1 MKKENEGKKIL
12 SRRLFLFGG
21 FQTAL
26 FSILAGR
33 MYYLQVIE
41 SENYSLLADENRI
54 NMRLLPPPRGK
65 ILDRNGKELA
75 SNQRNYR
82 VIIIPEQTKSVD
94 KTLNSLQNIFPLG
107 KYEIAK
113 ILREVKKR
121 KGFVPVTVA
130 ENLTWREF
138 SKVNVNSPDL
148 PGIQSEIGETRFY
161 PYGDA
166 FAHVIGYVGIVDSK
180 EMGDEPLLSL
190 PGFRVGKVGIEK
202 SFEKKLRGRAGISRV
217 EVNAYGRIIRE
228 INRKSGDSG
237 DNIKLTL
244 DSSLQKFI
252 SKSLSNK
259 SASVVVM
266 NIHSGDILSLVS
278 SPSYNPH
285 SFNVGISNYEWER
298 LINNPRNPLL
308 NKAIGGQYPPGSTF
322 KMMVA
327 LAAIENGIIS
337 LNHKEVCRG
346 SIELGDERFHCWKS
360 DGHGVVDM
368 LSSIE
373 QSCDVFFYQIAK
385 RVGIDR
391 IAKMSKQ
398 FGLGKKTGVLIPSE
412 RGGNIPTR
420 NWKKVQFGKSWQLG
434 ETLHA
439 AIGQGYVLATPLQLA
454 LMMSRLCNGG
464 RAIQPRLLLENKK
477 QEILPLNISKKSLD
491 IILEGLNRVTNSPMG
506 TAFKSRINDKNWEII
521 GKTGTSQVRRISQ
534 IERETRVLKNEERPW
549 EERDHALYVGAAPR
563 KSTTYAISVVVEHGG
578 SGSSTAAPIAKDV
591 FDFMRKNIANKKRN
605 A

>member
-12 SRRLFLFGG
+12 TRRLFMFGG
-21 FQTAL
+21 FQTVL
-26 FSILAGR
+26 FSLLAGR

-41 SENYSLLADENRI
+41 SEEYSLLADENRI
-54 NMRLLPPPRGK
+54 NIRLLPPPRGK
-65 ILDRNGKELA
+65 ILDRNGQELA

-107 KYEIAK
+107 KYEITK

-138 SKVNVNSPDL
+138 SRVNVNSPDL

-161 PYGDA
+161 PFGDA

-228 INRKSGDSG
+228 INRKEGDSG

-244 DSSLQKFI
+244 DSNLQAFI
-252 SKSLSNK
+252 SKALVNK

-266 NIHSGDILSLVS
+266 NVHSGDILSLVS

-285 SFNVGISNYEWER
+285 SFNVGISNYEWQR
-298 LINNPRNPLL
+298 LISNPKNPLL
-308 NKAIGGQYPPGSTF
+308 NKAVGGQYPPGSTF

-327 LAAIENGIIS
+327 LAAIENGLIS
-337 LNHKEVCRG
+337 LNHREVCRG
-346 SIELGDERFHCWKS
+346 SIELGEEKFHCWKS
-360 DGHGVVDM
+360 EGHGVVDM
-368 LSSIE
+368 LSAIE

-391 IAKMSKQ
+391 IAKMSKL
-398 FGLGKKTGVLIPSE
+398 FGLGEKTGVLIPSE
-412 RGGNIPTR
+412 RRGNIPTR
-420 NWKKVQFGKSWQLG
+420 NWKKNEFGKSWQLG

-439 AIGQGYVLATPLQLA
+439 GIG
-454 LMMSRLCNGG
+454 
-464 RAIQPRLLLENKK
+464 
-477 QEILPLNISKKSLD
+477 
-491 IILEGLNRVTNSPMG
+491 
-506 TAFKSRINDKNWEII
+506 
-521 GKTGTSQVRRISQ
+521 
-534 IERETRVLKNEERPW
+534 
-549 EERDHALYVGAAPR
+549 
-563 KSTTYAISVVVEHGG
+563 
-578 SGSSTAAPIAKDV
+578 
-591 FDFMRKNIANKKRN
+591 
-605 A
+605 